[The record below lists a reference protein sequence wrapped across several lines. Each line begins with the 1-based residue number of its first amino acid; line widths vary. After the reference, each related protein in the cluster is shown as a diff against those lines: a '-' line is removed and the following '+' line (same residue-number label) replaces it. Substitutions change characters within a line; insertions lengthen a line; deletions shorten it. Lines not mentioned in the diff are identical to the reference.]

1 MGVGLLLIGMPYAV
15 LCGTLAALLR
25 FIPYLGTWVAFILT
39 LALSLAVFSGWTRP
53 VMVVALFLTLELL
66 AYVVFE
72 PWLFSQSSGVSS
84 VALLVAITF
93 WTWAWGPVG
102 LLLATPMTVC
112 LLVLGR
118 HLPPLGFFDLLLR
131 EEPVLDDNVR
141 YYQRLLA
148 RDPDDAAEV
157 IETHIAAHGPSSV
170 YDEILLPAIH
180 YAKHDRD
187 RERLTDADVD
197 LAMQGTRE
205 IVDGLD
211 ADIAAA
217 AGEPPR
223 GPRPSPP
230 TVALGFPTRD
240 EGDVLA
246 LVMVRGALIPP
257 GSSCAFPAPSSP
269 RKSWRRSRPLRPGCG
284 AYRIAW
290 SRRAQPGPP
299 PVQASASPVPRSR
312 GHRRTVRT
320 AWRAG
325 GRTRNLV
332 GGRRDDRPRPR
343 SRRRSAP

>member
-1 MGVGLLLIGMPYAV
+1 M
-15 LCGTLAALLR
+15 
-25 FIPYLGTWVAFILT
+25 
-39 LALSLAVFSGWTRP
+39 
-53 VMVVALFLTLELL
+53 
-66 AYVVFE
+66 VFE

-197 LAMQGTRE
+197 LVMQGTRE

-217 AGEPPR
+217 AGEPAS
-223 GPRPSPP
+223 GPPSSPP
-230 TVALGFPTRD
+230 AVALGFPTRD
-240 EGDVLA
+240 EGDA
-246 LVMVRGALIPP
+246 
-257 GSSCAFPAPSSP
+257 
-269 RKSWRRSRPLRPGCG
+269 
-284 AYRIAW
+284 
-290 SRRAQPGPP
+290 
-299 PVQASASPVPRSR
+299 
-312 GHRRTVRT
+312 
-320 AWRAG
+320 
-325 GRTRNLV
+325 
-332 GGRRDDRPRPR
+332 PRPR
-343 SRRRSAP
+343 HGAAGP